1 LSRAGNELNHAE
13 DQNNRGGGGGA
24 GGSSRS
30 PLIPG
35 IDLPLQN
42 TNSKILLLY
51 GPSGVGKTLYCRQ
64 FLREGLLKGH
74 RCVFVSTALSKMQFD
89 ALFSNMDGT
98 KPVDHIEFINPRDD
112 HVPQS
117 HHNYKVISGKKLVT
131 AILSDIIRSLE
142 TTVENETKA
151 APSTSGSIDRNIIS
165 KKAVR
170 LVIDSL
176 THMLLLL
183 RERTLMQFVMD
194 LADILKKFNA
204 TAILSLTT
212 SSMDQSLVTNL
223 GSVLDGVIEMRLK
236 EDSYG
241 LAIRS
246 IRVRHIKGAYYD
258 PRWLTFRI
266 STNGNIIFSNGHS
279 SLGGGQAGL
288 TCTLCAKPIMGT
300 PLVRSDFVFD
310 SKECMEIYQRLEN
323 AYGSKISDTG
333 LPSEAFDASFFFID
347 MVGLSDPT
355 LSVKNQVHKIEILN
369 ELIHSCDAF
378 RKVSTGKKVILPA
391 GDGMAIGFLSKP
403 EIPLELSI
411 QLHRKLRA
419 YNEEKSA
426 AEEIGVRIG
435 LASGPVFTVADLNN
449 VQNIWGPGII
459 LARRVMDAGDKGH
472 ILIAE
477 SLAQVLLSLKDE
489 YRQMIRL
496 ISNKY
501 KIKHGQQIK
510 LYTAYSDDFGNPK
523 IPAKVSIIEEEDD
536 DDNNV

>member
-1 LSRAGNELNHAE
+1 MSRAGNELNRAE
-13 DQNNRGGGGGA
+13 DQKNSGD
-24 GGSSRS
+24 GSSRS

-35 IDLPLQN
+35 IDLPVQN

-74 RCVFVSTALSKMQFD
+74 RCVFVSTALSKMQFN
-89 ALFSNMDGT
+89 ALFSNMDGR
-98 KPVDHIEFINPRDD
+98 KPVDPIEFINPRDD
-112 HVPQS
+112 DDDVPLS

-142 TTVENETKA
+142 TTVGNDTKA
-151 APSTSGSIDRNIIS
+151 APSTRGSIDGNIVGN
-165 KKAVR
+165 KAVR

-194 LADILKKFNA
+194 LTDVLKKFNA

-212 SSMDQSLVTNL
+212 SSMDQSLVINL
-223 GSVLDGVIEMRLK
+223 GSVVDGVIEMRLK

-258 PRWLTFRI
+258 PRWVPFRV

-279 SLGGGQAGL
+279 SSGGGQAGL
-288 TCTLCAKPIMGT
+288 TCTLCAKPIMGA

-369 ELIHSCDAF
+369 ELIHSCDAY

-419 YNEEKSA
+419 YNEEKSP

-489 YRQMIRL
+489 YRQIIRL

-501 KIKHGQQIK
+501 KIKHGQKIK
-510 LYTAYSDDFGNPK
+510 LYTAYSDDFGNPQ
-523 IPAKVSIIEEEDD
+523 IPAKVFI
-536 DDNNV
+536 NR

>member
-1 LSRAGNELNHAE
+1 LSRAGNELNDVE
-13 DQNNRGGGGGA
+13 DQNKSVVIGSS
-24 GGSSRS
+24 SSRS
-30 PLIPG
+30 PLLPG
-35 IDLPLQN
+35 IDLPVQN
-42 TNSKILLLY
+42 TNSKILLLH

-74 RCVFVSTALSKMQFD
+74 QCVFVSTALSKRQFNG
-89 ALFSNMDGT
+89 LFSNMDAR
-98 KPVDHIEFINPRDD
+98 KPVDPIEFINPRDED
-112 HVPQS
+112 NGDVPLS

-131 AILSDIIRSLE
+131 AILSDIIRILE
-142 TTVENETKA
+142 TTMRNDRKTSS
-151 APSTSGSIDRNIIS
+151 STRSSIDGNNRN
-165 KKAVR
+165 KAVR
-170 LVIDSL
+170 LVVDPL

-194 LADILKKFNA
+194 LTDLLKNFNA
-204 TAILSLTT
+204 TAIITLTT
-212 SSMDQSLVTNL
+212 SSMDQSLVSNL

-241 LAIRS
+241 LPIRS
-246 IRVRHIKGAYYD
+246 LRVRHIKGAYYD
-258 PRWLTFRI
+258 PRWVTFRV
-266 STNGNIIFSNGHS
+266 STNGNIIFSNGPS
-279 SLGGGQAGL
+279 SSSGGQAGL

-355 LSVKNQVHKIEILN
+355 MSVKNQVHKIAVLN
-369 ELIHSCDAF
+369 ELIHSCDAY
-378 RKVSTGKKVILPA
+378 RKVSVGKKVILPT

-419 YNEEKSA
+419 YNEEKSP
-426 AEEIGVRIG
+426 AEELGVRIG

-472 ILIAE
+472 ILVAE

-496 ISNKY
+496 ISDKY
-501 KIKHGQQIK
+501 KIKHGQKIK
-510 LYTAYSDDFGNPK
+510 LYTAYSDDFGNPQ
-523 IPAKVSIIEEEDD
+523 IPAKVFI
-536 DDNNV
+536 NR

>member
-1 LSRAGNELNHAE
+1 LSGAGNELNRVE
-13 DQNNRGGGGGA
+13 DQNKSGGSGSGS
-24 GGSSRS
+24 SSRS
-30 PLIPG
+30 PLLPG
-35 IDLPLQN
+35 IDLPVQN
-42 TNSKILLLY
+42 TNSKILLLH

-64 FLREGLLKGH
+64 FLREGLIKGH
-74 RCVFVSTALSKMQFD
+74 RCVFVSTALSKRQFNG
-89 ALFSNMDGT
+89 LFSNMDDR
-98 KPVDHIEFINPRDD
+98 KPVVDPIEFINPRDD
-112 HVPQS
+112 DNGDVPLS
-117 HHNYKVISGKKLVT
+117 HHNHKVISGKKLVT
-131 AILSDIIRSLE
+131 AILSNIIRILE
-142 TTVENETKA
+142 TTMRNDRKTSSS
-151 APSTSGSIDRNIIS
+151 STRSSIDGNFRN
-165 KKAVR
+165 KAVR
-170 LVIDSL
+170 LVVDPL

-194 LADILKKFNA
+194 LTDLLKNFNA
-204 TAILSLTT
+204 TAIITLTT
-212 SSMDQSLVTNL
+212 SSMDQSLVSSL

-241 LAIRS
+241 LPIRS

-258 PRWLTFRI
+258 PRWITFRV
-266 STNGNIIFSNGHS
+266 STTGIIIFSNGHS
-279 SLGGGQAGL
+279 SSGGSQAGL

-355 LSVKNQVHKIEILN
+355 MSVKNQVHKIAVLN
-369 ELIHSCDAF
+369 ELIHSCDAY
-378 RKVSTGKKVILPA
+378 RKVSVGKKVILST

-419 YNEEKSA
+419 YNEEKSP

-472 ILIAE
+472 ILVAE

-496 ISNKY
+496 ISDKY
-501 KIKHGQQIK
+501 KVKHGQKIK
-510 LYTAYSDDFGNPK
+510 LYTAYSDDFGNPQ
-523 IPAKVSIIEEEDD
+523 IPAKVFIKR
-536 DDNNV
+536 

>member
-1 LSRAGNELNHAE
+1 LSSAGNELNHAE
-13 DQNNRGGGGGA
+13 NQNNSGGGGG
-24 GGSSRS
+24 GGSSSRS

-35 IDLPLQN
+35 IDLPVQN

-89 ALFSNMDGT
+89 ALFSNMDGS
-98 KPVDHIEFINPRDD
+98 KPVDSIEFINPRDD
-112 HVPQS
+112 DAPLS
-117 HHNYKVISGKKLVT
+117 HRNYKVISGKKLVT
-131 AILSDIIRSLE
+131 AILSDILRSLE
-142 TTVENETKA
+142 TTVGNETKA
-151 APSTSGSIDRNIIS
+151 APSTQGSIDGNVS
-165 KKAVR
+165 NKAVR

-183 RERTLMQFVMD
+183 RERTLIQFVMD
-194 LADILKKFNA
+194 LTDLLKKFNA

-223 GSVLDGVIEMRLK
+223 GSVLDGVIEMRLR

-355 LSVKNQVHKIEILN
+355 LSVKNQVHKIESLN
-369 ELIHSCDAF
+369 ELIHSCDAY
-378 RKVSTGKKVILPA
+378 RKVSAGKKVILPA
-391 GDGMAIGFLSKP
+391 GDGMALGFLSKP

-419 YNEEKSA
+419 YNEEKSP

-489 YRQMIRL
+489 YRQIIRL
-496 ISNKY
+496 ISDKY

-523 IPAKVSIIEEEDD
+523 IPAKVSIIDDD
-536 DDNNV
+536 DDNNKNV